1 MSLFCTWSNDLVPH
15 SPIHLHVCC
24 TFQDAPPDEPVQQI
38 KEWLQH
44 DHTSNVD
51 EFVLH
56 LKEEAAFVPCG
67 ELVHSYS
74 RPDNKENGNRSVQF
88 EIYQV
93 MSFPSVHPGVSLSL
107 LSACCHVS
115 HHVLLHAHPT
125 ASVCHT
131 CSVSAVFH
139 TLKRYATLLWQSHSI
154 HFLVPGGCGDAWN
167 GRVPQARTDI
177 LCVVHRSRFLA
188 RAGRSKM
195 APISSV

>member
-24 TFQDAPPDEPVQQI
+24 PFQDAPPDEPVQQI

-74 RPDNKENGNRSVQF
+74 RPDNKENGNGSVQF

-93 MSFPSVHPGVSLSL
+93 MSFPSLHPGLSLSP
-107 LSACCHVS
+107 LSLSPCVAPCTPHCLCLS
-115 HHVLLHAHPT
+115 HMQRLDSFPYLETLCYTPLT
-125 ASVCHT
+125 PS
-131 CSVSAVFH
+131 FH
-139 TLKRYATLLWQSHSI
+139 
-154 HFLVPGGCGDAWN
+154 HFLVPGGCGDAWD

-177 LCVVHRSRFLA
+177 LRVVYRSRFLA